1 MAAEEVTSEE
11 GRGLRQSII
20 KMKKVFQKEGNCKMH
35 SMLLEECAMRT
46 EN

>member
-1 MAAEEVTSEE
+1 MVVEEVISEE

-20 KMKKVFQKEGNCKMH
+20 KMKKVFQKEGNCKMYL
-35 SMLLEECAMRT
+35 MLLEECVMRI